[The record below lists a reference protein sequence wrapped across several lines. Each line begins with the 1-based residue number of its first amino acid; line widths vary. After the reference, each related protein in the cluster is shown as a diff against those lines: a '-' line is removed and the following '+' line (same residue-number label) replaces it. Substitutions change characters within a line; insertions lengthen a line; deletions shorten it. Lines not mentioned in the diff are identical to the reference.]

1 LSSMTLLIISLPII
15 RLGLKRHMSTRTS

>member
-15 RLGLKRHMSTRTS
+15 RLGLKRHMSTRAS